1 MAMNRS
7 FWNGKRVLLTGH
19 TGFKGSWLSLWL
31 QGLGADLV
39 GYALA
44 PPSEPNLFSLA
55 NIEKGMI
62 CLTGDVRDLDGVSR
76 AMKEHAPEIVI
87 HMAAQSLVRYS
98 YEQPVETFATNTM
111 GTVNVLEAVRQATSV
126 RVAVIVTSDKC
137 YENKERLL
145 GYQEHDPMG
154 GYDPYSSSKG
164 CAELVTSAYRHSF
177 FSGKDSRPVAVATA
191 RAGNVIGGGDWAQ
204 DRLVP
209 DTIRAFLA
217 AQPVKVRNPTA
228 IRPWQHVL
236 DPLSGYLL
244 LIERLWEK
252 GCEYAEPWN
261 FGPSQEDAKPVS
273 WVVQRLHDLWGG
285 GIHWQSDQG
294 QHPHEAGILN
304 LDSSKART
312 RLGWFPRLTAETS
325 LQWTVEWYK
334 QYQKSD
340 LRQLTENQIASYQ
353 RLVHR

>member
-1 MAMNRS
+1 MNRF
-7 FWNGKRVLLTGH
+7 FWKGKRVILTGH

-31 QGLGADLV
+31 QRLGAEVV

-44 PPSEPNLFSLA
+44 PPSQPNLFSLA
-55 NIEKGMI
+55 NIDKGMV
-62 CLTGDVRDLDGVSR
+62 CLTGDVRDLDAVTR
-76 AMKEHAPEIVI
+76 VMKQQAPEIVI

-137 YENKERLL
+137 YENKERMQ

-164 CAELVTSAYRHSF
+164 CAELVTAAYRNSF
-177 FSGKDSRPVAVATA
+177 FSGQGSQGVAVATA

-204 DRLVP
+204 DRLIP
-209 DTIRAFLA
+209 DTIRAFLGGR
-217 AQPVKVRNPTA
+217 PVKVRNPA
-228 IRPWQHVL
+228 AVRPWQHVL
-236 DPLSGYLL
+236 DPLSGYLS

-252 GCEYAEPWN
+252 GREYAEPWN
-261 FGPSQEDAKPVS
+261 FGPDQDDAKPVN
-273 WVVQRLHDLWGG
+273 WVVEQIHNLWGEG
-285 GIHWQSDQG
+285 VKWEYDQG
-294 QHPHEAGILN
+294 QHHPHEAGILN

-312 RLGWFPRLTAETS
+312 RLGWLPRLTAETS

-334 QYQKSD
+334 EYKSKSD
-340 LRQLTENQIASYQ
+340 LRLLTENQIDSYQ
-353 RLVHR
+353 GLLQP